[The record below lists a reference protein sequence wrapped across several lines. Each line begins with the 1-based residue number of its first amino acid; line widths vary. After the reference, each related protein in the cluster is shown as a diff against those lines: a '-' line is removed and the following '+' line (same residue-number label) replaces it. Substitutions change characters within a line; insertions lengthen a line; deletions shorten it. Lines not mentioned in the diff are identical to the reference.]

1 MLLWL
6 NLAVVCWY
14 EFGLVTST
22 MEKKEINNRNETI
35 INTVTIRDEKELHSQ
50 RWNE

>member
-1 MLLWL
+1 
-6 NLAVVCWY
+6 
-14 EFGLVTST
+14 

-50 RWNE
+50 RWNEWKTLTNEIIFFLLN